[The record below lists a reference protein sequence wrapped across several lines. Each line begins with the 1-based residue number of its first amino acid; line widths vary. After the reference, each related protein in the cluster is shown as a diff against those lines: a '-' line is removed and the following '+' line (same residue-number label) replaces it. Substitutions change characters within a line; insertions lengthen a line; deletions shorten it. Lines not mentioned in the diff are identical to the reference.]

1 MGIKGQRINNNSPK
15 YQEPE
20 LITGVESILKMAFDK
35 GLYLGD
41 SLDIE
46 KVIKTFPDIEL
57 CDEPMQSNYSGYF
70 RNVNGKWI
78 IGVNKLHHK
87 NRKRYTLA
95 HELGHYILHKEKNID
110 IVDTTFFRNNET
122 DSIEYMANEFAAKL
136 LMPEDKVRYFVDV
149 QKVKNIGELAA
160 KFEVSA
166 SAMKYRIISLGY
178 KLKDNE

>member
-1 MGIKGQRINNNSPK
+1 MGLRGQRINNNSTK

-20 LITGVESILKMAFDK
+20 LITGVEGILKMAFDK
-35 GLYLGD
+35 GLYSGD
-41 SLDIE
+41 SLNIE
-46 KVIKTFPDIEL
+46 EVIKTFPDIEL
-57 CDEPMQSNYSGYF
+57 REESMQSNYSGYF

-78 IGVNKLHHK
+78 IGVNKLHHG

-95 HELGHYILHKEKNID
+95 HELGHYILHKDKNVD

-136 LMPEDKVRYFVDV
+136 LMPEDKVRDFVDN
-149 QKVKNIGELAA
+149 QGIKNIGELAE

-178 KLKDNE
+178 KLKGNV